1 MINKILKVT
10 AVTSLV
16 LVGIVSVATV
26 LTAKEI
32 DKAGD
37 KLANKLYN

>member
-1 MINKILKVT
+1 MMNKILKVT

-26 LTAKEI
+26 LTAKGI

-37 KLANKLYN
+37 KLADKIYN